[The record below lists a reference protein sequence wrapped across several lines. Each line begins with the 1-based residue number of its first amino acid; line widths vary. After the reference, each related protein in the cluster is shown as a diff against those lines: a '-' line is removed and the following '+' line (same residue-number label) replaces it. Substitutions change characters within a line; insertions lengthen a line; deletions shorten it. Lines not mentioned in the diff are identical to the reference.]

1 MKTAARPGTSTVPVE
16 LGHWLY
22 MVSASAGMLCS
33 MPPMIGVARRAV
45 REPVSTDTRAAR
57 PITHTAMRA
66 REDTLEAW
74 TTES

>member
-1 MKTAARPGTSTVPVE
+1 
-16 LGHWLY
+16 
-22 MVSASAGMLCS
+22 MLCS